1 MRAKNTIINIFAC
14 ILNIDQNDWIELMRL
29 YSYIVYDNLAN
40 FNSVQNQVYK
50 WIKMKAL
57 KLWVQIDERSI
68 RERNFKEALK

>member
-1 MRAKNTIINIFAC
+1 
-14 ILNIDQNDWIELMRL
+14 MRL
-29 YSYIVYDNLAN
+29 YSYIVYDNFAN